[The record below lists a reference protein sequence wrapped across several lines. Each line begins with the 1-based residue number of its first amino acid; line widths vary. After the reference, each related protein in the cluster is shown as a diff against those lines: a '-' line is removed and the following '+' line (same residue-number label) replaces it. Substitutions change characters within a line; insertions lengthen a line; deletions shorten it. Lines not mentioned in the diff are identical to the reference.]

1 MSAEDDNLKTSSQ
14 QSDTNH
20 NNNLITKH
28 NNRGAHV
35 MRSMALDPTGAISP
49 DDKFFRVPP
58 MQRDGGQEQ
67 DDD

>member
-14 QSDTNH
+14 QSETNH
-20 NNNLITKH
+20 NNLITKH

-35 MRSMALDPTGAISP
+35 MRSMALDHTGAISP

-58 MQRDGGQEQ
+58 MHRDGGQEQ